1 MGINLVKGHIDWFR
15 EVIEHNKENFNGE
28 ANLISLKTF
37 ADDLRVLSLIETA
50 FDDKKTLGVCASI
63 RATSADH
70 FKKVTDKQ
78 RFYIA
83 TTLLEKYGS
92 ARAVVAAAFTMSEV
106 EIFGPV
112 PEIESESAGESE
124 AELIAEG
131 VSPLHPTLRIGYG
144 VLADFV
150 ATVDEQQQGI
160 TFRATVAA
168 VKSVQAARY
177 DTKCQTLGIAHPVTS
192 EMIIVTLQ
200 EKSVLQAPE
209 VDCEWYQPRITDQ
222 DIASV
227 AGKLRSEL

>member
-1 MGINLVKGHIDWFR
+1 MER
-15 EVIEHNKENFNGE
+15 
-28 ANLISLKTF
+28 
-37 ADDLRVLSLIETA
+37 
-50 FDDKKTLGVCASI
+50 
-63 RATSADH
+63 
-70 FKKVTDKQ
+70 Q
-78 RFYIA
+78 
-83 TTLLEKYGS
+83 
-92 ARAVVAAAFTMSEV
+92 
-106 EIFGPV
+106 P
-112 PEIESESAGESE
+112 
-124 AELIAEG
+124 AE
-131 VSPLHPTLRIGYG
+131 PG